1 MAKRIFIVSSS
12 PRKGGNSD
20 ALAEEFKRG
29 AEAAGNEVEKVNV
42 RDIDLKF
49 CLGCLYCQDHDRC
62 VINDSM
68 NDICN
73 RVQKADILA
82 FATPIYYYEMSGQLK
97 TFLDRLN
104 PLYSRENRFKEVY
117 LLAAAAEDEPTTTD
131 GAKKGVEGWIK
142 CFDGVSLKRVI
153 FGGGVTDK
161 GEIAGSHALKEA
173 YEAGF
178 NA

>member
-1 MAKRIFIVSSS
+1 MKKKVFIVSSS
-12 PRKGGNSD
+12 PRKDGNSD
-20 ALAEEFKRG
+20 TLANEFARG
-29 AEAAGNEVEKVNV
+29 AAEAGHDVTKVNV
-42 RDIDLKF
+42 RDLDLKF

-68 NDICN
+68 NAICPQ
-73 RVQKADILA
+73 VQGSDVLV

-104 PLYSRENRFKEVY
+104 PLFPRDNKFKEVY
-117 LLAAAAEDEPTTTD
+117 LLATAAEDESTTTD
-131 GAKKGVEGWIK
+131 GAKKGVEGWIE
-142 CFDGVSLKRVI
+142 CFEGVKLKRVI

-161 GEIAGSHALKEA
+161 GEIAGSPALKEA
-173 YEAGF
+173 YEAGL

>member
-1 MAKRIFIVSSS
+1 MKKKIFIVSSS
-12 PRKGGNSD
+12 PRKDGNSD
-20 ALAEEFKRG
+20 TLANEFARG
-29 AEAAGNEVEKVNV
+29 AAEAGHDVVKVNV
-42 RDIDLKF
+42 RDLDLKF
-49 CLGCLYCQDHDRC
+49 CLGCLYCQEHDRC

-68 NDICN
+68 NAICPQ
-73 RVQKADILA
+73 VQSSDVLV

-104 PLYSRENRFKEVY
+104 PLFPRNNKFKEVY
-117 LLAAAAEDEPTTTD
+117 LLATAAEDESTTTD
-131 GAKKGVEGWIK
+131 GAKKGVEGWIE
-142 CFDGVSLKRVI
+142 CFEGVKLKRVI

-161 GEIAGSHALKEA
+161 GEIAGSPALKEA